1 MSIAADASSSLPK
14 ISSVHFDVGAALAAS
29 ATAASMT

>member
-14 ISSVHFDVGAALAAS
+14 ISSVHVGAALAAS